1 VKEWFKEGV
10 RCMVFFYKTNCFSGT
25 LQSSE
30 EGEVFWAPA
39 DKISEYPLANDFEN
53 NLELFYSEEISELFY
68 GADEERILKKY

>member
-1 VKEWFKEGV
+1 
-10 RCMVFFYKTNCFSGT
+10 MVFFYKTNCFSGT

-53 NLELFYSEEISELFY
+53 NLELFIP
-68 GADEERILKKY
+68 KKSANCFTEQMKHAF